1 MIAQLL
7 FAWFLIADNWLE
19 ARIGREL
26 LYKRSTVFSNPMS
39 LLTGVSRLTKEN
51 HFFSVPFLSVGPG
64 PVFQMSEAKKRK
76 TCRISMLYSENLE
89 SALRCT
95 KSNSPV
101 VAIPG
106 FRG

>member
-39 LLTGVSRLTKEN
+39 LLTDVSRLTKEN
-51 HFFSVPFLSVGPG
+51 NFFF
-64 PVFQMSEAKKRK
+64 
-76 TCRISMLYSENLE
+76 
-89 SALRCT
+89 
-95 KSNSPV
+95 
-101 VAIPG
+101 VAISFG
-106 FRG
+106 CWSRSRLSDVGDEKA